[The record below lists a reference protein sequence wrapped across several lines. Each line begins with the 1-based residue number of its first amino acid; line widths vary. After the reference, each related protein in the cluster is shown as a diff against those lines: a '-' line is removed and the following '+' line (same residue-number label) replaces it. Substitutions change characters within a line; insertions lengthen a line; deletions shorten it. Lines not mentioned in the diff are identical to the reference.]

1 MSGRV
6 PFLIEV
12 DTDAVQ
18 GENVEVFSVPN
29 RYSMDYTAPHIVGY
43 VDADGVGQTGIER
56 IFNDFL
62 ESVGEKIRVRYQ
74 IDAIGRALAGNGIE
88 ILQEGNQSDGVVL
101 TLHKGLQQACERI
114 LSGAGVNGAIVV
126 MDLADGG
133 LRVVA
138 SAPGFDPR
146 NVAQSMDDPDSPLV
160 NRAFGA
166 YAVGSTFKLLVAAAA
181 LEQGASPEQTYICNG
196 WMDVNG
202 QIFKCKQLA
211 GHGEMDM
218 EQAIA
223 HSCNCYFIQLAQQV
237 GTQDLRDMA
246 VRFGFSKA
254 DLLADTLQTA
264 QGNLPDAEQLEN
276 PAELANFGFGQ
287 GLLTATPIQ
296 ICKMIATIANRGEL
310 LAPRLIEG
318 IYTGGELEEEVS
330 FSPNRVI
337 SEKTADL
344 LCGFMETVVM
354 EGSGQLALPQTG
366 GAGGKTAS
374 AQTGI
379 YDENEEEIVHA
390 WFGGFYPAE
399 DPQFAI
405 VVFVEN
411 GQSGNRVAAPLFAQV
426 ADSLSGLELA
436 QIEENTTIMVE

>member
-1 MSGRV
+1 MLLSAPDFFVSAMIWRLSWISRKEDFAQAANQQSTYTLEISQSRGMIYDCQGQSLVNDSFHYLAAVLPSNESAAALRSQFASADLWREKMSGRV

-181 LEQGASPEQTYICNG
+181 LEQGVSPEQTYICNG

-202 QIFKCKQLA
+202 QIFKCNQLA

-223 HSCNCYFIQLAQQV
+223 IPA
-237 GTQDLRDMA
+237 
-246 VRFGFSKA
+246 
-254 DLLADTLQTA
+254 TA
-264 QGNLPDAEQLEN
+264 ILFNWP
-276 PAELANFGFGQ
+276 
-287 GLLTATPIQ
+287 
-296 ICKMIATIANRGEL
+296 NRS
-310 LAPRLIEG
+310 APRI
-318 IYTGGELEEEVS
+318 
-330 FSPNRVI
+330 
-337 SEKTADL
+337 
-344 LCGFMETVVM
+344 
-354 EGSGQLALPQTG
+354 
-366 GAGGKTAS
+366 
-374 AQTGI
+374 
-379 YDENEEEIVHA
+379 
-390 WFGGFYPAE
+390 
-399 DPQFAI
+399 
-405 VVFVEN
+405 
-411 GQSGNRVAAPLFAQV
+411 
-426 ADSLSGLELA
+426 
-436 QIEENTTIMVE
+436 